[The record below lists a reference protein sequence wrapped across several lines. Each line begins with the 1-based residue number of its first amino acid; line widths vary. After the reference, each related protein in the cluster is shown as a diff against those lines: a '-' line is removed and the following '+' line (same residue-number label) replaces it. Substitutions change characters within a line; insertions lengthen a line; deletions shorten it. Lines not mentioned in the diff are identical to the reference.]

1 MIIKA
6 EKGGAVIIIGVEDYI
21 REAESQ
27 FKNKDNYD
35 RLKNGT
41 TERHNRLVKDTI
53 QRFKNQKMMKE
64 KVTEGLKTE
73 NRRTLKLYL
82 RPKIHKKGNPG
93 CPAQLIVTPPIYER
107 T

>member
-27 FKNKDNYD
+27 FQNKDNYD
-35 RLKNGT
+35 RLQNGT

-82 RPKIHKKGNPG
+82 RPKIHKKGNSG
-93 CPAQLIVTPPIYER
+93 CPVVSSVNCHTSNI
-107 T
+107 

>member
-1 MIIKA
+1 MA

-35 RLKNGT
+35 RLQNGT

-53 QRFKNQKMMKE
+53 QRFKNQEMMKE

-73 NRRTLKLYL
+73 NPRTLKLYL
-82 RPKIHKKGNPG
+82 RSKIHKRGNPG
-93 CPAQLIVTPPIYER
+93 CPVVSSVNCHTSNI
-107 T
+107 